1 MKVYSTIIMGL
12 TLGIFFLL
20 AWKDQKTSLQNTRK
34 AVAVIVPKSE
44 SGLYGRVT
52 FTETNGRV
60 RMHAEI
66 SGATAGNH
74 AIHIHAI
81 GDCSAPDGSSAGGHW
96 NPTGED
102 HGQWMQSPFHLGDIG
117 NIPVDDEGKGSIS
130 RETDLWCI
138 GCEDEDRNILGKAII
153 VHQGIDDF
161 STQPSGAAGARIG
174 CGEIQEN

>member
-1 MKVYSTIIMGL
+1 MKFYSTIIMSL

-20 AWKDQKTSLQNTRK
+20 AWKEQKTSNTNTRK
-34 AVAVIVPKSE
+34 AVAVIAPKSE

-52 FTETNGRV
+52 FTETDGKV

-66 SGATAGNH
+66 SGASQGDH
-74 AIHIHAI
+74 AIHIHAV

-102 HGQWMQSPFHLGDIG
+102 HGKWDQRPFHLGDIG
-117 NIPVDDEGKGSIS
+117 NISVNENGKGSIS
-130 RETDLWCI
+130 RETNLWCI
-138 GCEDEDRNILGKAII
+138 GCGDEDRDILGKAII

-174 CGEIQEN
+174 CGEILEK

>member
-1 MKVYSTIIMGL
+1 MKVYTTIIMSL

-20 AWKDQKTSLQNTRK
+20 AWTEQKTSGTNTRK
-34 AVAVIVPKSE
+34 AVAVIAPKSD

-52 FTETNGRV
+52 FTEKDGKV
-60 RMHAEI
+60 SMHAEI
-66 SGATAGNH
+66 RGASQGDH
-74 AIHIHAI
+74 AIHIHAV

-102 HGQWMQSPFHLGDIG
+102 HGKWNQSPFHLGDIG
-117 NIPVDDEGKGSIS
+117 NISVNEDGKGSIS
-130 RETDLWCI
+130 RETELWCI
-138 GCEDEDRNILGKAII
+138 GCGEEDRDILGKAII

-174 CGEIQEN
+174 CGEILEK